1 VVERSTVAHS
11 DPESGPGTTR
21 GREGRSLKVA
31 HPISRRSGE
40 VGRLAR
46 LAVAT
51 LDALPF
57 RRPLLRAAKRVR
69 RALVR
74 GQRPPEAAL
83 AGGDQLFCDRPFR
96 WLEVS
101 GVRLRGEAHLCCPSW
116 LDLPVGDLSR
126 QTVEEVWNGP
136 VAQQIRA
143 SILDGSFRH
152 CDASRCPF
160 LASKVA
166 PVRRRDE
173 VDDPELRLVLDRGLT
188 VLPWGPREI
197 NCAFDRSCNLSCPSC
212 RNDLIVEKGAAAD
225 EIGAIGERLRTE
237 ALPDARVLYVTGSG
251 DPFGSPF
258 FRGWLQDM
266 SAADVHGLE
275 RIHLHTNAQL
285 WTRRAWERL
294 PAHVRERV
302 KTCEISVD
310 AASDATYAENR
321 RGGRFETL
329 LENLELVAELRRAG
343 PLGWVGL
350 SFVVQENNFVE
361 MPAFVAL
368 AQRFGF
374 DLVMFNK
381 ILNWGTF
388 SASEYRRRAVHLADH
403 PRHAEL
409 LEVLRDPAFD
419 EPIVHLG
426 NLGVYRAGSNVEV
439 PPDPGSPPDVETS
452 ALRTTS

>member
-1 VVERSTVAHS
+1 VS
-11 DPESGPGTTR
+11 DPDSKTR
-21 GREGRSLKVA
+21 NVEPARPLKVVNRSL
-31 HPISRRSGE
+31 RSG
-40 VGRLAR
+40 GRRNWLSRA
-46 LAVAT
+46 LLAT
-51 LDALPF
+51 LHAVPF
-57 RRPLLRAAKRVR
+57 RRPLLRVAKRVR
-69 RALVR
+69 RTLVHA
-74 GQRPPEAAL
+74 QRPAEAVL
-83 AGGDQLFCDRPFR
+83 KSGDRLFCERPFR

-116 LDLPVGDLSR
+116 LDVPVGDLSR
-126 QTVEEVWNGP
+126 QSVEEVWNGD
-136 VAQQIRA
+136 VAQRIRA

-166 PVRRRDE
+166 PVRLRSE
-173 VDDPELRLVLDRGLT
+173 VDDPELRHVIEHGLK

-212 RNDLIVEKGAAAD
+212 RTDLIVEKEGEN
-225 EIGAIGERLRTE
+225 EIRAIGERLRTE

-266 SAADVHGLE
+266 TEADVRGLE

-302 KTCEISVD
+302 RTTEISVD
-310 AASDATYAENR
+310 AASPQIYAENR
-321 RGGRFETL
+321 RGGRFDTL
-329 LENLELVAELRRAG
+329 LENLGLVAELRRSG
-343 PLGWVGL
+343 PLRWVGL
-350 SFVVQENNFVE
+350 SFVVQENNFHE

-374 DLVMFNK
+374 DLVLFNK

-388 SASEYRRRAVHLADH
+388 SAIEYRRRAVHVTDH
-403 PRHAEL
+403 PRHVEL
-409 LEVLRDPAFD
+409 VSVLRDPVFAD
-419 EPIVHLG
+419 RIVHLG
-426 NLGVYRAGSNVEV
+426 NLGVFRDEGLAGGGTVAGS
-439 PPDPGSPPDVETS
+439 TS
-452 ALRTTS
+452 